1 MFRTLLLT
9 LLLAI
14 VFFLGRMA
22 GFDRYLHASWPY
34 MLLFL
39 LSLSFLMQRLIYLGN
54 QRGSQGFVQ
63 FYLIFTVARL
73 LLSAGFVGFYLYRG
87 VAARPTFVV
96 DFLVLYMI
104 YTSFEIY
111 GLSRNLRRDS

>member
-1 MFRTLLLT
+1 MLRTILFT
-9 LLLAI
+9 TFLAI
-14 VFFLGRMA
+14 VFFLGRVA
-22 GFDRYLHASWPY
+22 SFDRYLHVSWPA
-34 MLLFL
+34 MLLFF
-39 LSLSFLMQRLIYLGN
+39 LSLSFLMQRLVALGN

-73 LLSAGFVGFYLYRG
+73 LLSALFVGFYLYRG
-87 VAARPTFVV
+87 VVNRNIFVV

>member
-1 MFRTLLLT
+1 MLRTILFT
-9 LLLAI
+9 VFLAI
-14 VFFLGRMA
+14 GLFLGRYV
-22 GFDRYLHASWPY
+22 GFGRYLHASWPH
-34 MLLFL
+34 MLLFF
-39 LSLSFLMQRLIYLGN
+39 LSLSFLMQRLVSLGN

-87 VAARPTFVV
+87 VADRNTFVA
-96 DFLVLYMI
+96 DFLVLYLF
-104 YTSFEIY
+104 YTGFEIY